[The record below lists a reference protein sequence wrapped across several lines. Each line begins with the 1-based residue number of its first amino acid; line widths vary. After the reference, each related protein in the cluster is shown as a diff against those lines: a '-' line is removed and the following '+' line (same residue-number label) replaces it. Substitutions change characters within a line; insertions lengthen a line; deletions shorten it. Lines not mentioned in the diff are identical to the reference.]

1 MKTISG
7 VFAWLLAGVIVFWT
21 LGPVV
26 DRPQAGHPFGE
37 RFAAFFVLAVCWA
50 FAHPRR
56 QGLVLAT
63 VSCGA
68 VLLELA
74 QNLVPGRDARVSDA
88 VEKVA
93 GAICGVMV
101 VISVRAIRR
110 RAALPAPASPAEP

>member
-1 MKTISG
+1 MKILSG

-37 RFAAFFVLAVCWA
+37 RFAAFFVLGACWA

-56 QGLVLAT
+56 QILVLAA

-68 VLLELA
+68 VLLELG
-74 QNLVPGRDARVSDA
+74 QILVPGRDARVSDA
-88 VEKVA
+88 VDKVA
-93 GAICGVMV
+93 GAVCGVMV
-101 VISVRAIRR
+101 VMGARAIRARAAR
-110 RAALPAPASPAEP
+110 RALSQAE